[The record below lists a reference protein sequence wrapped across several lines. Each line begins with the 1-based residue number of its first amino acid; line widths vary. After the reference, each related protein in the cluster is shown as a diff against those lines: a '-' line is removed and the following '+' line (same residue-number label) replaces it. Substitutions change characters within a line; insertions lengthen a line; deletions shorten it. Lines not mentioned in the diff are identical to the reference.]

1 MGEYVEVGGLRT
13 DRSNTLPPVWEPPGR
28 SIGGDR

>member
-13 DRSNTLPPVWEPPGR
+13 DRSNILPPVWEPPGR